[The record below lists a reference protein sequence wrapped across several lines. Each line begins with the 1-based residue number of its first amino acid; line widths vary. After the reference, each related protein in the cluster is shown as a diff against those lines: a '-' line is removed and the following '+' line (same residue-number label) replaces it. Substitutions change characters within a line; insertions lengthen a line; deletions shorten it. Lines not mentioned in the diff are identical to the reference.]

1 MKKSTVDKYVF
12 EPKITL
18 FSCSRL
24 DVGLVNTYLGFVEK
38 SELPQGAGDQW

>member
-1 MKKSTVDKYVF
+1 MVDEYVF

-24 DVGLVNTYLGFVEK
+24 DVVVVNGFRVR
-38 SELPQGAGDQW
+38 